1 MENAQRPHNLRI
13 LALDGGGVKGYTSL
27 LILRRIMRTFCQES
41 GDKDQSLRPC
51 DVFDLIVG
59 TSTGGL
65 IAVMLGQLRMTVDE
79 CIQCYEA
86 VGERVFGKPPSFG
99 PVGKLLKG
107 ATSSALY
114 SIEKLQDEIKN
125 IVEGRGLLIDAP
137 FEGDGEPNCK
147 VYVPMRRT
155 NFNADLCPACFV

>member
-13 LALDGGGVKGYTSL
+13 LSLDGGGVKGYTSL
-27 LILRRIMRTFCQES
+27 LILWRIMRTLCEES
-41 GDKDQSLRPC
+41 SESDQPLRPC

-79 CIQCYEA
+79 CIKCYEI
-86 VGERVFGKPPSFG
+86 VGKRVFGKPPSFG
-99 PVGKLLKG
+99 PVGKLFKG

-137 FEGDGEPNCK
+137 FEGDAEPNCK
-147 VYVPMRRT
+147 VYVPTRHT
-155 NFNADLCPACFV
+155 NSNADLCLACSV